1 MKKGKK
7 RLFIFGLLLV
17 VLLVVGFSLGLAGK
31 KEQEEELPRVGAKAP
46 NFQLTDLARQ
56 VVELKEIYQKN
67 QLTMVNFWATW
78 CPPCRREIPEFVRFY
93 RDYRE
98 QGLEILA
105 VNTWE
110 DSSLEQLRAFVA
122 AAEMEFPV
130 LQDVKDQT
138 ADKYWVRAVPT
149 TVFIDQNGRILE
161 IYMGA
166 LTYGQ
171 LQTRL
176 ERYLP

>member
-1 MKKGKK
+1 M
-7 RLFIFGLLLV
+7 
-17 VLLVVGFSLGLAGK
+17 
-31 KEQEEELPRVGAKAP
+31 
-46 NFQLTDLARQ
+46 
-56 VVELKEIYQKN
+56 
-67 QLTMVNFWATW
+67 
-78 CPPCRREIPEFVRFY
+78 
-93 RDYRE
+93 
-98 QGLEILA
+98 
-105 VNTWE
+105 NTWE